1 MWRRRHGNFLFLSP
15 QFFDVP
21 LLCLAHVINLPLE
34 IASPQVR
41 TRVWP
46 PQRPSQRAAS
56 PPRRSRHQATP
67 FLSRLFD
74 KAPCF
79 CRVGSFCL
87 FRSINHYVWSRMC
100 FSPLPSVS
108 AMTGRGVNNAALS
121 VLAELQP
128 YSLSWNRIL
137 MDVFH
142 SQLEKKYTQVVLFVS
157 DCRSPY
163 KCPPAKWSK
172 VWFLLQLV
180 I

>member
-15 QFFDVP
+15 QFFEVP
-21 LLCLAHVINLPLE
+21 LHCLAHAINLPLE

-46 PQRPSQRAAS
+46 PRRPSQRAAS
-56 PPRRSRHQATP
+56 PPRRGRHQATP
-67 FLSRLFD
+67 FLSRLSD

-79 CRVGSFCL
+79 CRVGCFCL
-87 FRSINHYVWSRMC
+87 FRGINHYVRSRMR
-100 FSPLPSVS
+100 FTPLPSVS
-108 AMTGRGVNNAALS
+108 AMTGRAVNNAALS
-121 VLAELQP
+121 VLTELRP

-157 DCRSPY
+157 ECRSPY
-163 KCPPAKWSK
+163 TSPPAKCSK
-172 VWFLLQLV
+172 VCYFCHNL
-180 I
+180 